1 VLAVIAIVVLA
12 LNLRPVVNSVG
23 SLLPEI
29 RTALDLSG
37 TAGGALT
44 SLPPFAFAAFG
55 LLAPLLA
62 SRFRRERVVVVALAA
77 MTAGQV
83 VRLVGPSTPLL
94 FVGSLTALAGLA
106 VCNVLMPSL
115 VRAYFPDRVATMT
128 AAYTTSLAIGA
139 TSSSAL
145 SVPLARG
152 LDGDWRTGLGVW
164 AVTAAVALVP
174 WVWMLW
180 RPAGTAG
187 AGARPAL
194 PLRSLLHSRMAWTMA
209 FFFGLQSAQAYIVT
223 AWLSQIVVDAG
234 ADLTEGG
241 YAVGLFAGL
250 GIPISAAIP
259 ALLVRQSRLPVLIT
273 VLTASYVAGYV
284 GLIVAP
290 AAGMWGW
297 AVLLGIGSG
306 TFPLILTLL
315 ALRART
321 SEGVAA
327 LSAFTQCTGYLVA
340 TVGPVLVGALH
351 DLTGGWTV
359 PLIVTATSTV
369 VMGVLGLQVARPR
382 FLEDELAGVRG

>member
-1 VLAVIAIVVLA
+1 MLAVIAVVALA

-29 RTALDLSG
+29 RASLQLSG

-55 LLAPLLA
+55 LLAPVLA

-77 MTAGQV
+77 MTGGQV
-83 VRLVGPSTPLL
+83 LRLVGPSTPLL
-94 FVGSLTALAGLA
+94 FAGSLLALAGLA

-115 VRAYFPDRVATMT
+115 VRAYFPDRVAAMT

-174 WVWMLW
+174 WVAMLW
-180 RPAGTAG
+180 RRPAPTG
-187 AGARPAL
+187 ADSRPAL
-194 PLRSLLHSRMAWTMA
+194 PLRRLVRSPMAWTMA

-223 AWLSQIVVDAG
+223 AWLSQVVVDAG
-234 ADLTEGG
+234 ADLTAGG
-241 YAVGLFAGL
+241 FAVGLFAGL

-259 ALLVRQSRLPVLIT
+259 ALLVRQSRLPALI
-273 VLTASYVAGYV
+273 VALSASYVAGYV
-284 GLIVAP
+284 GLVVAP

-297 AVLLGIGSG
+297 AVLLGVGSG

-327 LSAFTQCTGYLVA
+327 LSAFTQSVGYLVA
-340 TVGPVLVGALH
+340 TVGPVLIGALH
-351 DLTGGWTV
+351 DLTGTWTV
-359 PLIVTATSTV
+359 PLLVTAASAA
-369 VMGVLGLQVARPR
+369 VMGALGLRVARPR
-382 FLEDELAGVRG
+382 FLEDELDRV

>member
-1 VLAVIAIVVLA
+1 MLAVLAIVVLA

-29 RTALDLSG
+29 RTDLQLSG

-55 LLAPLLA
+55 LLAPVLA

-77 MTAGQV
+77 MTGGQV
-83 VRLVGPSTPLL
+83 LRLMGPSTPLL
-94 FVGSLTALAGLA
+94 FAGSLTALAGLA

-139 TSSSAL
+139 TSSSAF
-145 SVPLARG
+145 SVPLVRG

-174 WVWMLW
+174 WVWMLF
-180 RPAGTAG
+180 RPSAAGG
-187 AGARPAL
+187 GGNRPAL
-194 PLRSLLHSRMAWTMA
+194 PLRALLRSRMAWTMA

-234 ADLTEGG
+234 ASLTEGG

-259 ALLVRQSRLPVLIT
+259 ALLVRQSRLPVLISA
-273 VLTASYVAGYV
+273 LTAGYVAGYV

-327 LSAFTQCTGYLVA
+327 LSAFTQSVGYLVA
-340 TVGPVLVGALH
+340 TVGPVAIGALH
-351 DLTGGWTV
+351 DLTDGWTV
-359 PLIVTATSTV
+359 PLVVTATSTV
-369 VMGVLGLQVARPR
+369 VMGLLGLRVARPR
-382 FLEDELAGVRG
+382 YLEDELAGARG